1 MLQNI
6 DVKKEIKKRLDE
18 YSKLKSLDQKKKMMS
33 LIKLLINLYVSG
45 VKPENMV
52 LRKLPVIP
60 PDLRPVVQLDG

>member
-6 DVKKEIKKRLDE
+6 DVKKEIKNRLEE

-60 PDLRPVVQLDG
+60 PDLRPVVQLD

>member
-1 MLQNI
+1 LQNI
-6 DVKKEIKKRLDE
+6 DVKKEIKVRLDQ
-18 YSKLKSLDQKKKMMS
+18 YLKLKSVDQRKKLMS

-60 PDLRPVVQLDG
+60 PDLRPVVQLD